1 MNAAHLHLILVHIPV
16 ILVPTATI
24 LLAVALWRKQSA
36 IAHTALA
43 IFVAA
48 AVFVVPAFLLGE
60 DAEEI
65 VEDLPGISEDLIE
78 EHEEAA
84 DIAFWLTLAVGGT
97 SLLTFAIR
105 NKAPQLHQTSLKA
118 LVIVG
123 AVTSGTL
130 AYAASEGG
138 KIRHPEAYETASVS
152 GESHQD
158 QKQRD
163 R

>member
-1 MNAAHLHLILVHIPV
+1 MNAAHLHIILVHIPV

-24 LLAVALWRKQSA
+24 LLAVALWRTQSA
-36 IAHTALA
+36 IANTALA

-78 EHEEAA
+78 QHEEAA
-84 DIAFWLTLAVGGT
+84 DIAFWLTLVVGGS
-97 SLLTFAIR
+97 SLLTFSIR
-105 NKAPQLHQTSLKA
+105 NKAPQLHQASLKA
-118 LVIVG
+118 LVLVG

-138 KIRHPEAYETASVS
+138 KIRHPEAYEAASTS
-152 GESHQD
+152 GESHEQHKGHD
-158 QKQRD
+158 D
-163 R
+163 